1 MLRQHDIFFNE
12 HFILI
17 IFATHLPGGGI
28 TLIIKLPLFYSRVVV
43 SPGVQAGAGAGVGL
57 WQGGKGGD
65 KGFVQ
70 SWGLRENACMAG
82 TLIRYAT
89 HTASRRLLAREKNG
103 KDQTAD

>member
-43 SPGVQAGAGAGVGL
+43 SPGVQAGLGQGLVCGRGERGEIKVLFNLGV
-57 WQGGKGGD
+57 
-65 KGFVQ
+65 
-70 SWGLRENACMAG
+70 
-82 TLIRYAT
+82 
-89 HTASRRLLAREKNG
+89 
-103 KDQTAD
+103 